1 MYASLQMFSLL
12 LAHFLSP
19 PKPTPIKLTVPKSH
33 EPYIQ
38 AEPEPIQITVH
49 PSQTTIEVSPNLY
62 GIFFEE
68 INCAGDGGIYP
79 ELIRNRSFEDSNELV
94 NWKVQPQNAATLKEG
109 KVTLKAQTQLRNSGF
124 YGMHIVAGE
133 KYTVTLRYSASQ
145 ENTVSL
151 AAVGDEVFASKSIT
165 LKPGI
170 DQQIT
175 VELTPKVDK
184 LFQKVE
190 PYFSIITEKEI
201 TLDFVSLFPKKTF
214 NNRTN
219 GLRPDLMSML
229 KGIQPSFMRFPGGC
243 WVEGDTMAFAQRW
256 KTTVGDLHLR
266 KTQPNI
272 WGYVS
277 TNGLGYHEYLQMCED
292 LGAAALFVVN
302 CGMSHREVVPMNRMD
317 EFVQDALDA
326 IEYANGSANT
336 FWGAKRAANGHP
348 KPFNLRFLEIGN
360 ENGGP
365 AYEERYA
372 LIYNAVKKK
381 YPNIIT
387 IANDWGGRPKGT
399 PIEVIDEHY
408 YSDPAFFFRNANKY
422 DNYDRKGPKVY
433 VGEYAVTQ
441 GCGSGNLIGAISEA
455 AFMMGME
462 RNSDIVT
469 MASYAPLFANV
480 SNKAWNPDLIYF
492 DKSKVYGTP
501 SYYVQRLF
509 SQNKPTRIL
518 KSEQSDSQ
526 TVTSNFPIGGIG
538 VGTWK
543 TQSEFKDIKVR
554 TNDGKEISIPKDLGK
569 NQKGEGD
576 WSMVDGAL
584 RQTSFAS
591 PAMRVFGDIKAESYT
606 LSLKARKLG
615 GDEGFLVS
623 VGQNPDGSFLWF
635 NIGGWMNKLHGLEL
649 SVKGGKSVMG
659 RQVPGTIETG
669 RWYDIEIDYTP
680 KTVTCRIDGNT
691 IFNEKTPSN
700 PTFFSNAGIDAE
712 TNEIVVKCVSAAANP
727 RPVSIKLDNLR
738 LTTNATGVSL
748 DNPDLMAENSM
759 SKPQNVAPKRI
770 NSKVTNGVLTFTPR
784 PYSLTIWRIPTKG
797 NR

>member
-1 MYASLQMFSLL
+1 
-12 LAHFLSP
+12 
-19 PKPTPIKLTVPKSH
+19 
-33 EPYIQ
+33 
-38 AEPEPIQITVH
+38 
-49 PSQTTIEVSPNLY
+49 
-62 GIFFEE
+62 
-68 INCAGDGGIYP
+68 
-79 ELIRNRSFEDSNELV
+79 
-94 NWKVQPQNAATLKEG
+94 
-109 KVTLKAQTQLRNSGF
+109 
-124 YGMHIVAGE
+124 
-133 KYTVTLRYSASQ
+133 
-145 ENTVSL
+145 
-151 AAVGDEVFASKSIT
+151 
-165 LKPGI
+165 
-170 DQQIT
+170 
-175 VELTPKVDK
+175 
-184 LFQKVE
+184 
-190 PYFSIITEKEI
+190 
-201 TLDFVSLFPKKTF
+201 
-214 NNRTN
+214 
-219 GLRPDLMSML
+219 
-229 KGIQPSFMRFPGGC
+229 
-243 WVEGDTMAFAQRW
+243 
-256 KTTVGDLHLR
+256 
-266 KTQPNI
+266 
-272 WGYVS
+272 
-277 TNGLGYHEYLQMCED
+277 
-292 LGAAALFVVN
+292 
-302 CGMSHREVVPMNRMD
+302 
-317 EFVQDALDA
+317 
-326 IEYANGSANT
+326 
-336 FWGAKRAANGHP
+336 
-348 KPFNLRFLEIGN
+348 
-360 ENGGP
+360 
-365 AYEERYA
+365 
-372 LIYNAVKKK
+372 
-381 YPNIIT
+381 
-387 IANDWGGRPKGT
+387 
-399 PIEVIDEHY
+399 
-408 YSDPAFFFRNANKY
+408 
-422 DNYDRKGPKVY
+422 
-433 VGEYAVTQ
+433 
-441 GCGSGNLIGAISEA
+441 
-455 AFMMGME
+455 MMGME

-509 SQNKPTRIL
+509 SQNKPTHIL

-584 RQTSFAS
+584 RQMSFAS

-649 SVKGGKSVMG
+649 SVKGGRSVMG

-680 KTVTCRIDGNT
+680 KTVTCRIDGKT

-748 DNPDLMAENSM
+748 GNPDLMAENSM

-784 PYSLTIWRIPTKG
+784 PYSLTIWRIPSKG